1 MGSHTEPCKLQGLDW
16 KLAKVQGKH
25 IGSMLLRYPWKYL
38 YIYIL
43 YCFCIQHS
51 GQYVYSI
58 CLVYFQFANSRNLN
72 DWGMNME
79 VGNSAFAT
87 VSHGCHFQTQMARK
101 TLGSFCQLFSSDFGS
116 DCCGNGSAE
125 SQVDKN
131 KSSYKHSRADLIFQR
146 NLRILRGNCHL
157 NLCLWFCACL
167 YQKGMQWPQSGF
179 CMIL

>member
-1 MGSHTEPCKLQGLDW
+1 
-16 KLAKVQGKH
+16 
-25 IGSMLLRYPWKYL
+25 
-38 YIYIL
+38 
-43 YCFCIQHS
+43 
-51 GQYVYSI
+51 
-58 CLVYFQFANSRNLN
+58 
-72 DWGMNME
+72 MNME

-146 NLRILRGNCHL
+146 NLRDPEGKLSLESVFVILCMFVPEGNAVTWIRILMDFVWSCKGCCCGVL
-157 NLCLWFCACL
+157 QVFDAWCWYIRWFMAC
-167 YQKGMQWPQSGF
+167 PQARSREIPSIF
-179 CMIL
+179 PLALHWNSCISLLH